1 MKTRRI
7 RVSLC
12 ALATAFVLCSAAFAQ
27 SLDPRNPAP
36 LQPGT
41 NSGILDSNT
50 GPHYYYYWGGPGEV
64 TITITHVAGGA
75 EVTMEL
81 YDEAKTQGVAH
92 AMVTSLAQSSSRH
105 LSANLKK
112 ESKWIVAIRFPDTG
126 GVRLLRATAG
136 YELVATGAVRFD
148 KRPTGPGLI
157 VGTYM
162 PRVIYNDESSAV
174 KFKPDGTLE
183 FASGTVGTWKLFDEN
198 TMIYTV
204 TFLNNRLSLKLMP
217 GQGLVNPADG
227 SLVFQATK

>member
-1 MKTRRI
+1 VNIRRLI
-7 RVSLC
+7 FSVII
-12 ALATAFVLCSAAFAQ
+12 LAGTFVLGSTAFAQ

-50 GPHYYYYWGGPGEV
+50 GDAQYFYYWAGPGDV
-64 TITITHVAGGA
+64 TITITHVSGGA
-75 EVTMEL
+75 EVVMEI
-81 YDEAKTQGVAH
+81 YDEAKSLGVAR
-92 AMVTSLAQSSSRH
+92 AAVTAQSNSRH
-105 LSANLKK
+105 LSGNLKK
-112 ESKWIVAIRFPDTG
+112 ESKWIVAVKFPDTG

-136 YELVATGAVRFD
+136 YELTATGAVRFD

-198 TMIYTV
+198 AMIYTV
-204 TFLNNRLSLKLMP
+204 TFRSNRLSLKLMP

-227 SLVFQATK
+227 SLVFQSTH